1 MNAQK
6 LYEGGMSALLSA
18 LPELIPVVDFADVVR
33 PADAAYRL
41 PKRFRRLSV
50 PILFDEQVLR
60 TGDSLCRVG
69 WNGKTFH
76 ILPQKYAP
84 FKSLRSSSLSI
95 DELILRSEYTS
106 PEEKQAVRDDWAVSA
121 KKRLRAVDALL
132 SERDEFADHQ
142 RTHHPDVLSDRE
154 WISPTAEPFV
164 PAEWTKVE
172 HIGMPETPAAAPA
185 PFIGAVDYR
194 YFVGIPIL
202 NKKTAAKKESNLQR
216 KRAERDRLCAERK
229 VLFKQWG
236 KQLREILGSHVNSHV
251 GARYEAENCPRC
263 GASVF
268 TTPRRVCFD
277 CGYTL
282 GELHYKPRTQDLTS
296 YRDGLNMPPVQEI
309 TRSTNRRRRRR
320 LTPEQFVAGLILRGQ
335 FENLTD
341 TASLEKA
348 AGTYQILCEGWLPR
362 DVAESSGV
370 AERTIASRAERL
382 FETVTRYQVTGLP
395 LPQPNT
401 NELSNLKQCLGQ
413 LRIEIPYLRRG
424 LCTN

>member
-1 MNAQK
+1 
-6 LYEGGMSALLSA
+6 MSALLA
-18 LPELIPVVDFADVVR
+18 ATPGLAPPVVNLADFVR
-33 PADAAYRL
+33 PADAAYRF

-76 ILPQKYAP
+76 ILPQKYVP
-84 FKSLRSSSLSI
+84 FKSLRSSSVSI

-121 KKRLRAVDALL
+121 KKKGKDADALL

-142 RTHHPDVLSDRE
+142 RTVLSDRE

-172 HIGMPETPAAAPA
+172 HIEMPETPAPAPA
-185 PFIGAVDYR
+185 PFIGADDYR
-194 YFVGIPIL
+194 YFVGIPVL

-229 VLFKQWG
+229 VLFKEWS
-236 KQLREILGSHVNSHV
+236 KQLREILGSHVNSHI

-282 GELHYKPRTQDLTS
+282 GE
-296 YRDGLNMPPVQEI
+296 
-309 TRSTNRRRRRR
+309 
-320 LTPEQFVAGLILRGQ
+320 FA
-335 FENLTD
+335 
-341 TASLEKA
+341 LEF
-348 AGTYQILCEGWLPR
+348 C
-362 DVAESSGV
+362 VV
-370 AERTIASRAERL
+370 
-382 FETVTRYQVTGLP
+382 
-395 LPQPNT
+395 
-401 NELSNLKQCLGQ
+401 
-413 LRIEIPYLRRG
+413 
-424 LCTN
+424 